1 MFHAARAPMTLGYT
15 RFVWIGLFEPS
26 ERELAQ
32 LEKNY
37 GLHPLAIE
45 DALRAN
51 QMPKVDVYG
60 DQSFVMTRTAHLEH
74 DHIAYGETAITHK
87 FLLGELWGNSTNVQY
102 LRVHVRQQK
111 IETDPER
118 PKPILT
124 ESCISYRLREAEQLS
139 MQVRCA

>member
-1 MFHAARAPMTLGYT
+1 VAEARQAMIALN
-15 RFVWIGLFEPS
+15 
-26 ERELAQ
+26 
-32 LEKNY
+32 EKNI
-37 GLHPLAIE
+37 AIE
-45 DALRAN
+45 DALQAN

-118 PKPILT
+118 PKVILT
-124 ESCISYRLREAEQLS
+124 ESCIGYRLREAEQPS

>member
-1 MFHAARAPMTLGYT
+1 VLSRDDAVAEARQAMIALN
-15 RFVWIGLFEPS
+15 
-26 ERELAQ
+26 
-32 LEKNY
+32 EKNI
-37 GLHPLAIE
+37 AIE
-45 DALRAN
+45 DALKAN

-118 PKPILT
+118 PKVILT
-124 ESCISYRLREAEQLS
+124 ESCIGYRLREAEQPS